1 MLQSKY
7 LTEDGLKSWLKEC
20 YTLGFKYVFYNPDNG
35 ICMLSER
42 EPVFRDTTFMY
53 CDGKK
58 YSIVSYFSTLV
69 VKDLL
74 INRNYIAI
82 EDHID
87 VVDWENVPVDTKIIV
102 SHSTGSPDYYRY
114 FAEYKDGKVYAWD
127 YGATSWSSDFKSK
140 SWWEH
145 AKLVK

>member
-58 YSIVSYFSTLV
+58 YPIVSYFSTLV

-127 YGATSWSSDFKSK
+127 YGATSWSSDVKSK

>member
-1 MLQSKY
+1 MEYFLKY
-7 LTEDGLKSWLKEC
+7 LHQRGYRYLFYDTSVKLYIASEQEPRFANTSDVCFYGDKKSAIVNPLEIAILQELLKPRL
-20 YTLGFKYVFYNPDNG
+20 
-35 ICMLSER
+35 
-42 EPVFRDTTFMY
+42 
-53 CDGKK
+53 
-58 YSIVSYFSTLV
+58 
-69 VKDLL
+69 
-74 INRNYIAI
+74 YIAI

-102 SHSTGSPDYYRY
+102 SHTSGSADYYRY

-127 YGATSWSSDFKSK
+127 CGATSWSSDSKSK

>member
-58 YSIVSYFSTLV
+58 YPIVSYFSTLV

-87 VVDWENVPVDTKIIV
+87 VVDWENVSVDTKIIV
-102 SHSTGSPDYYRY
+102 SHSPNSPDYYRY

-127 YGATSWSSDFKSK
+127 YGATSWSSDVKSK

>member
-1 MLQSKY
+1 MLESKY
-7 LTEDGLKSWLKEC
+7 LTQQGLKAWFKEC
-20 YTLGFKYVFYNPDNG
+20 YNLGFKYVFYNPDSG
-35 ICMLSER
+35 IYMLSEQ

-58 YSIVSYFSTLV
+58 YSMESYFSRLV

-74 INRNYIAI
+74 INRNYIAVK
-82 EDHID
+82 DHID

-102 SHSTGSPDYYRY
+102 SHTSGSADYYRY

-127 YGATSWSSDFKSK
+127 CGATSWSSSDKSK
-140 SWWEH
+140 THWEH
-145 AKLVK
+145 AKLVE